1 MEQKNKID
9 SLTKLAQEVIVEYL
23 IATNSSREDDL
34 KKTKEIEF
42 LHLLKNGDYVDLTV
56 FSEGNQD
63 VLNMLLSDLSIF
75 NAMSSVLMRKFI
87 DENNILRHDY
97 AEFINTSSDNDIKK
111 FFNQAISQTSFMA
124 QVMQELNIEE

>member
-1 MEQKNKID
+1 MEQENKID
-9 SLTKLAQEVIVEYL
+9 SLNKLAEDVVVEYL
-23 IATNSSREDDL
+23 IATNSSREEGL

-42 LHLLKNGDYVDLTV
+42 LHLLKDGDKVDLTN
-56 FSEGNQD
+56 FSEGDQG
-63 VLNMLLSDLSIF
+63 VLNMLLSDISIF

-111 FFNQAISQTSFMA
+111 FCNQTISQTSFMT